1 LRARRTD
8 AGLTL
13 EQLADQIDFTPQY
26 ISEVERAK
34 ATPAL
39 AFVAAV
45 DRALHADGALERL
58 LPPVLQEREE
68 RRQERAEARR
78 RTAAQSSL
86 PCDAAHSEV
95 AGDDEDVEPTDR
107 RGLLG
112 AAGAGALG
120 LSVVHVAP
128 ATASEVDPELPAHW
142 TRLLNLLSSHDNA
155 FGPRAVLDAVRH
167 ELKIITA
174 YRKVARGALRIELM
188 RVEACWCEFGSWL
201 AHDCGNVRGRGAL
214 LDRALHLAREADYAD
229 MIAWAHARQAQWAD
243 APALAL
249 RYAEAGMRTPR
260 AGAHTR
266 ALCATRVAYS
276 HARLGNVAAVE
287 RSIADAERLASLE
300 SPPLPPPDPGMTD
313 LFVGR
318 WEARCWAALKPAR
331 AIGLYDA
338 ILRDQPRT
346 WVREQGLYLAYVAN
360 ACADAGELDRARA
373 EGAKAWAIVKQT
385 RSATAARELKR
396 LQHALAAA

>member
-1 LRARRTD
+1 MAQPRRGRPPNPLNPDASHAAKLGAELRARRTD
-8 AGLTL
+8 GGLTL
-13 EQLADQIDFTPQY
+13 EALADQIDFTPQY

-68 RRQERAEARR
+68 RRQQRAEARR

-86 PCDAAHSEV
+86 PCDVAHSEV
-95 AGDDEDVEPTDR
+95 AGGDKDVEPTDR

-120 LSVVHVAP
+120 LGVVCVAP
-128 ATASEVDPELPAHW
+128 AAASEVDPELPAHW
-142 TRLLNLLSSHDNA
+142 TRLLNLLGCHDDA
-155 FGPRAVLDAVRH
+155 FGARAVRDAVRH
-167 ELKIITA
+167 ELEIITA

-201 AHDCGNVRGRGAL
+201 AHDCGNVRGRDAL

-229 MIAWAHARQAQWAD
+229 MIAWAQARQAQWAD

-249 RYAEAGMRTPR
+249 RHAEAGMRTPR
-260 AGAHTR
+260 ANAHAR
-266 ALCATRVAYS
+266 ALCATRVAYA
-276 HARLGNVAAVE
+276 HAGWGTSRPSSG
-287 RSIADAERLASLE
+287 RSRTPSD
-300 SPPLPPPDPGMTD
+300 
-313 LFVGR
+313 
-318 WEARCWAALKPAR
+318 W
-331 AIGLYDA
+331 
-338 ILRDQPRT
+338 LR
-346 WVREQGLYLAYVAN
+346 
-360 ACADAGELDRARA
+360 
-373 EGAKAWAIVKQT
+373 
-385 RSATAARELKR
+385 
-396 LQHALAAA
+396 